1 MVLRLARIQ
10 TGDAVSRRDDVV
22 VAHQGPP
29 TKLVTILTQCWM
41 AIQFEKQ
48 RAALFWSEN

>member
-29 TKLVTILTQCWM
+29 TKLVTILTQGWM
-41 AIQFEKQ
+41 AIQFKRTKHSFILE
-48 RAALFWSEN
+48 